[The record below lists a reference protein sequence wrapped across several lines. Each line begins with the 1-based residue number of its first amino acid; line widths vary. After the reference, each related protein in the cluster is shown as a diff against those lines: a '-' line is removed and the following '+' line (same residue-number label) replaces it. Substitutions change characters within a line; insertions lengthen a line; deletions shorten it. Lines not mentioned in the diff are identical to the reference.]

1 MPRQGQWMRH
11 TSEEMNRPSVPE
23 KSSQSADTLQPTDPW
38 ELAYSRFETPEQEI
52 RKFVARLKELGA
64 EQWPKNS
71 AIVELFC
78 GRGNG
83 LHALQQLGFSQIEGV
98 DLSPRLLAQY
108 HGSART
114 TVADCRELPFGDGTK
129 EVVIVQGGLHHLPTL
144 PGDLDRTCAEIR
156 RVLKRDGRVIF
167 VEPWLTPFLGLV
179 HAVCENPLARRCSA
193 KLDALATMIEY
204 ERRTYEQWL
213 TQPNLVLRVAGK
225 HFAATQ
231 QSFAWGKWRFVGKPR
246 A

>member
-1 MPRQGQWMRH
+1 
-11 TSEEMNRPSVPE
+11 MNSSSAPA
-23 KSSQSADTLQPTDPW
+23 KSSQPEDTSLLNDPW
-38 ELAYSRFETPEQEI
+38 ELAYARFETPEQEI
-52 RKFVARLKELGA
+52 RKFVARLRELGA
-64 EQWPKNS
+64 EQWPKDS

-83 LHALQQLGFSQIEGV
+83 LHALQQLGFSQVEGV

-108 HGSART
+108 HGTART
-114 TVADCRELPFGDGTK
+114 TVADCRELPFAEGTK
-129 EVVIVQGGLHHLPTL
+129 DVVIVQGGLHHLPTL
-144 PGDLDRTCAEIR
+144 PNDLDCTFAEIR

-167 VEPWLTPFLGLV
+167 VEPWLTLFLRLV
-179 HAVCENPLARRCSA
+179 HAICENPLARKCSA

-213 TQPNLVLRVAGK
+213 TQPSLVLSVAEK

-231 QSFAWGKWRFVGKPR
+231 QSLAWGKWRFVGTPR
-246 A
+246 T

>member
-1 MPRQGQWMRH
+1 MRPS
-11 TSEEMNRPSVPE
+11 SEEVKGSSVPAKLSPSE
-23 KSSQSADTLQPTDPW
+23 DTPELTDPW

-52 RKFVARLKELGA
+52 RKFVARLRELGA

-83 LHALQQLGFSQIEGV
+83 LHALQQLGFSQIEGA

-108 HGSART
+108 YGAART
-114 TVADCRELPFGDGTK
+114 TVADCRELPFADGTK
-129 EVVIVQGGLHHLPTL
+129 DVVIVQGGLHHLPAL

-156 RVLKRDGRVIF
+156 RVLKGDGRVIF
-167 VEPWLTPFLGLV
+167 VEPWLTPFLRLV

-213 TQPNLVLRVAGK
+213 TQPNLVLSVAEK

-231 QSFAWGKWRFVGKPR
+231 QSFAWGKWRFVGQPR

>member
-1 MPRQGQWMRH
+1 MQH
-11 TSEEMNRPSVPE
+11 TSEEMNRSSAPA
-23 KSSQSADTLQPTDPW
+23 KSPRSADTSQLSDPW

-64 EQWPKNS
+64 EQWPKDS

-83 LHALQQLGFSQIEGV
+83 LHALQQLGFSQVEGV

-108 HGSART
+108 HGTART
-114 TVADCRELPFGDGTK
+114 TVADCRELPFADGTK
-129 EVVIVQGGLHHLPTL
+129 DVVIVQGGLHHLSTL
-144 PGDLDRTCAEIR
+144 PEDLDRTFAEIR
-156 RVLKRDGRVIF
+156 RVLKPGGQVVF
-167 VEPWLTPFLGLV
+167 VEPWLTPFLRLV
-179 HAVCENPLARRCSA
+179 HAVCENPLARKCSA
-193 KLDALATMIEY
+193 KLDALATMIEH

-213 TQPNLVLRVAGK
+213 TQPNLVLGAAGK

-231 QSFAWGKWRFVGKPR
+231 QSFAWGKWRFVGTPR
-246 A
+246 R